1 MHESFD
7 DLLGELVN
15 QIIKHRAWRTFVLGR
30 RGVEDNVGMFMGSEW
45 QVFLNGV
52 QWKFVQ
58 VCLLKGS
65 GTSESVG

>member
-15 QIIKHRAWRTFVLGR
+15 QIIKCRAWRTFVLGR
-30 RGVEDNVGMFMGSEW
+30 RGVEDNVGMFMGNEW

-58 VCLLKGS
+58 VCLLKG
-65 GTSESVG
+65 ERD